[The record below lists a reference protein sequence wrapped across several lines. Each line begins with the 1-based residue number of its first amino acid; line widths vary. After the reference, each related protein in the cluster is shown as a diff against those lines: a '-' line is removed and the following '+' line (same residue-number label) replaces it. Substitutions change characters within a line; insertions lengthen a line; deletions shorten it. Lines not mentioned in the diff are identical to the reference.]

1 MLSVARPEGR
11 RPCHSPPRA
20 SLVYRTAGSDTNP
33 RVPLASSLE
42 SQMSVCR
49 HAVIILILFL
59 GTIGVYAQVRH
70 YRYIDYDDDRHVREN
85 QYV

>member
-1 MLSVARPEGR
+1 VPLPSTRVVSVPHGR
-11 RPCHSPPRA
+11 FRHKSW
-20 SLVYRTAGSDTNP
+20 STAG
-33 RVPLASSLE
+33 VPPGIAN
-42 SQMSVCR
+42 VICR
-49 HAVIILILFL
+49 HTVIILILFL

>member
-1 MLSVARPEGR
+1 MVLA
-11 RPCHSPPRA
+11 
-20 SLVYRTAGSDTNP
+20 TT
-33 RVPLASSLE
+33 ASSVPACARLPAADARIAPDGEILLE
-42 SQMSVCR
+42 GEM
-49 HAVIILILFL
+49 FL